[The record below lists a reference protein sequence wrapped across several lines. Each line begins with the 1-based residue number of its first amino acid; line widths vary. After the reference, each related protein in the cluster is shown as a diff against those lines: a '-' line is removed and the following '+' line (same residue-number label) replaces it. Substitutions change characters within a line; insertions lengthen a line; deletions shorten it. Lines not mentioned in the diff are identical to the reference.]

1 MERLG
6 PTIALP
12 AKALDMKEPAVKV
25 AALAPTPLVSSNS
38 RALRSAYLLHP
49 DRITGDF
56 DAHRFEAAAHGQLVC
71 RDISTCSANPALSP
85 TTPDSRSEVADE
97 GRSRSDLLISSPYNK
112 PNHYL
117 DLTSPSLPLQSVL
130 LALALT
136 ALQPVVPTYA
146 TAPYTAALNLDAVLD
161 VLRAL
166 ARSEGVQWQEAKFY
180 VVVFRS
186 RLKERIDN
194 DYLYKLDEESHAE
207 ACASGGLLKYWFG
220 KSDAERRNLAT
231 CFWHSRE
238 DAYRGGLGP
247 WHKKARAAGRE
258 LYENI
263 TFSTHWFTV
272 LDEVKGYK
280 FEDY

>member
-1 MERLG
+1 METSG
-6 PTIALP
+6 YTIALP
-12 AKALDMKEPAVKV
+12 PAALDIKEPGVEV
-25 AALAPTPLVSSNS
+25 TTLPLTPPVTNNSIPVRRVS
-38 RALRSAYLLHP
+38 LLPP
-49 DRITGDF
+49 DYIATDF
-56 DAHRFEAAAHGQLVC
+56 DALRFEAAAHTQLVYHHGHSLHPS
-71 RDISTCSANPALSP
+71 ST
-85 TTPDSRSEVADE
+85 TEKSRTKVVDE
-97 GRSRSDLLISSPYNK
+97 EPSSSDQLITSPYNK
-112 PNHYL
+112 PSHYL
-117 DLTSPSLPLQSVL
+117 SLTHPPLPLPSVL

-136 ALQPVVPTYA
+136 ALQPLVPTYA
-146 TAPYTAALNLDAVLD
+146 TTAYTSALNLDAVLG

-166 ARSEGVQWQEAKFY
+166 VQSEGVDWPETRFY

-186 RLKERIDN
+186 KLKQNIDN

-258 LYENI
+258 LYERI
-263 TFSTHWFTV
+263 DFTTHWFTV
-272 LDEVKGYK
+272 LEGVKGYR
-280 FEDY
+280 FEDYTA